1 MFKTN
6 KECLVLA
13 KRYAMEAVTHA
24 RETFNTQLD
33 YSSESLFEL
42 EHILGKLHKRMDQ
55 GLLTKES
62 LLFNVQ
68 MYGSYFGEV
77 YRKKHGGE
85 WGCNKEWSTLIIGI
99 QSSRDGRT
107 FWPWNQCHKKI
118 LSGSVQSIKEY
129 WNFMEGFYGQV

>member
-1 MFKTN
+1 MFETN

-55 GLLTKES
+55 GILQKDS
-62 LLFNVQ
+62 
-68 MYGSYFGEV
+68 
-77 YRKKHGGE
+77 HP
-85 WGCNKEWSTLIIGI
+85 GCVI
-99 QSSRDGRT
+99 
-107 FWPWNQCHKKI
+107 F
-118 LSGSVQSIKEY
+118 
-129 WNFMEGFYGQV
+129 